1 MIFWKLVNVHSTIP
15 GYLSSIYVQILDNP
29 PYYILCTSTTVA
41 RLIYDQT
48 SSNSRN
54 YTAQGVGNNSCCK
67 TLPISA
73 DDDDER
79 AETVREEEERERKRG
94 MNLLSTYMYIL
105 SRIS

>member
-1 MIFWKLVNVHSTIP
+1 M
-15 GYLSSIYVQILDNP
+15 QILDTLSP
-29 PYYILCTSTTVA
+29 TTVA

-73 DDDDER
+73 DDER
-79 AETVREEEERERKRG
+79 AEGGGGEGGGERDAFAEY
-94 MNLLSTYMYIL
+94 LHVHTEQDPLVVF
-105 SRIS
+105 

>member
-1 MIFWKLVNVHSTIP
+1 M
-15 GYLSSIYVQILDNP
+15 QILDTHSP
-29 PYYILCTSTTVA
+29 TTVA

-79 AETVREEEERERKRG
+79 AETEREEEEREKKRERDEFAEY
-94 MNLLSTYMYIL
+94 LHVHTQQDPLVVF
-105 SRIS
+105 

>member
-1 MIFWKLVNVHSTIP
+1 MVNAFHYSRLFVIN
-15 GYLSSIYVQILDNP
+15 LRADFRQSSILYT
-29 PYYILCTSTTVA
+29 TSTTTVA

-79 AETVREEEERERKRG
+79 AETEREEREKRG
-94 MNLLSTYMYIL
+94 MFLLSTYMYIL

>member
-1 MIFWKLVNVHSTIP
+1 M
-15 GYLSSIYVQILDNP
+15 QILDNP
-29 PYYILCTSTTVA
+29 PYYILCTSTTTVA

-79 AETVREEEERERKRG
+79 AETEREEEEREKKRERDEFAEY
-94 MNLLSTYMYIL
+94 LHVHTQQDPLVVF
-105 SRIS
+105 

>member
-1 MIFWKLVNVHSTIP
+1 MHSTIP
-15 GYLSSIYVQILDNP
+15 GNLSSIYVQILDNP
-29 PYYILCTSTTVA
+29 PYYILCTSTTTVA

-79 AETVREEEERERKRG
+79 AETEREEEEREKKRERDEFAEY
-94 MNLLSTYMYIL
+94 LHVHTQQDPLVF
-105 SRIS
+105 

>member
-1 MIFWKLVNVHSTIP
+1 MVNAFHYSRLFVIN
-15 GYLSSIYVQILDNP
+15 LRADFRQSSILYT
-29 PYYILCTSTTVA
+29 TSTTTVA

-79 AETVREEEERERKRG
+79 AETEREEEERKRERERG
-94 MNLLSTYMYIL
+94 MNLLSTYMCIL
-105 SRIS
+105 SRIP

>member
-1 MIFWKLVNVHSTIP
+1 MVNAFHYSRLFVIN
-15 GYLSSIYVQILDNP
+15 LRADFRQSSILYT
-29 PYYILCTSTTVA
+29 TSTTTVA

-79 AETVREEEERERKRG
+79 AKGSGRRRRVETERGREG
-94 MNLLSTYMYIL
+94 
-105 SRIS
+105 

>member
-1 MIFWKLVNVHSTIP
+1 MVNAFHYSRLFVIN
-15 GYLSSIYVQILDNP
+15 LRADFRQSSILYT
-29 PYYILCTSTTVA
+29 TSTTTVA

-79 AETVREEEERERKRG
+79 AEGGGGEGGERDAFAEY
-94 MNLLSTYMYIL
+94 LHVHTQQDPLVVF
-105 SRIS
+105 

>member
-1 MIFWKLVNVHSTIP
+1 MHSTIP

-29 PYYILCTSTTVA
+29 PYYILCTSPTTVA

-79 AETVREEEERERKRG
+79 AKGDAPLLKAQKKGPIPIKQGEGKDQ
-94 MNLLSTYMYIL
+94 NLVNLPIL
-105 SRIS
+105 

>member
-1 MIFWKLVNVHSTIP
+1 MQIIDT
-15 GYLSSIYVQILDNP
+15 LSP
-29 PYYILCTSTTVA
+29 TTVA

-79 AETVREEEERERKRG
+79 AEGGGGGERDAFAEY
-94 MNLLSTYMYIL
+94 LHVHTQQDHPLVF
-105 SRIS
+105 